1 MKHQSFLIAA
11 LLCSPFALHSCMDYD
26 DPGAELGVAQSI
38 GSSTHFVGDVDFLDY
53 EKEIP
58 LDTLK
63 AARKQLEEVDKVLG
77 ASKSAQY
84 MLRGGKNNE
93 APAAHAYQYQYN
105 LGPDAY
111 AQYLVVPHS
120 YFPYANNANHATSY
134 SLTEQFNGGP
144 RGSYSMVKN
153 ALMPLL
159 NHPAVDKMPEI
170 KAINLL
176 YYCLSAQ
183 EMADLSGPFSYLEDK
198 KNSLTPRVYN
208 DVRTIYYGIVANLD
222 NIVKCLKHFD
232 QRPKEYQD
240 EIKDILALYNETS
253 RAQAEG
259 EAGIKSYIAL
269 ANSLK
274 LRMAMHIVKVEPET
288 AQKWAEEAVKEGVI
302 ENVEDQ
308 QGIFN
313 HITGSTHPLVQIMA
327 WNDTRLCAS
336 LESILMSLEHPTTKY
351 LWKNNQVEI
360 GELPANSRIV
370 GIRAGEYVEKDQ
382 TNSSGYG
389 RYSTFDAGVM
399 GTAPLYYVKYAEVCF
414 LRAEGALRGWNMG
427 GTAEHFYNEGI
438 RHAYYEDPL
447 YIGESPYKELVE
459 TYLQKAEA
467 TPYVQVDPM
476 NKTKWNSVT
485 HIGVKWN
492 EADDREKKLEK
503 IITQK
508 YIAIFPLSTEAWTE
522 MRRTGYP
529 KVFPVL
535 NTDEG
540 DGSIAQGDM
549 IRRIPW
555 NATTPEFQAIVNTS
569 GIPAL
574 GGDDFQATRLW
585 WDKEGANF

>member
-1 MKHQSFLIAA
+1 
-11 LLCSPFALHSCMDYD
+11 MDYD

-38 GSSTHFVGDVDFLDY
+38 GSSTHFVGDVDFIDY
-53 EKEIP
+53 DKEIP

-63 AARKQLEEVDKVLG
+63 AARKQLEEVDRVLG
-77 ASKSAQY
+77 ASLSAQY
-84 MLRGGKNNE
+84 MLRGGKENQ
-93 APAAHAYQYQYN
+93 APGAHAYQYQYS

-134 SLTEQFNGGP
+134 SITEQFNGGP

-159 NHPAVDKMPEI
+159 NHPLIDKMPEI

-198 KNSLTPRVYN
+198 KNALTPRVYN
-208 DVRTIYYGIVANLD
+208 DVRTIYYGIVKNLD
-222 NIVKCLKHFD
+222 TIVKCLKHFD
-232 QRPKEYQD
+232 QRPEAYRE
-240 EIKDILALYNETS
+240 EIQSILMRYSQTS
-253 RAQAEG
+253 RSLSEG
-259 EAGIKSYIAL
+259 KVDMKSYIAL

-288 AQKWAEEAVKEGVI
+288 AKKWAEEAVKEGVV
-302 ENVEDQ
+302 ENVEAQ

-313 HITGSTHPLVQIMA
+313 HITGSAHPLVLIMA

-336 LESILMSLEHPTTKY
+336 LESILMSLDHPTTKY
-351 LWKNNQVEI
+351 LWKNNQVPI
-360 GELPANSRIV
+360 GDLPANSRIV

-389 RYSTFDAGVM
+389 RYSALDDAVM

-427 GTAEHFYNEGI
+427 GTAEQFYNEGI

-447 YIGESPYKELVE
+447 YIGKSPYPQLVE

-467 TPYVQVDPM
+467 TPYVQIDPT
-476 NKTKWNSVT
+476 NKSQWPSVT
-485 HIGVKWN
+485 KIGVKWN
-492 EADDREKKLEK
+492 EADSREVKLEK

-508 YIAIFPLSTEAWTE
+508 YIALFPLSTEAWTE
-522 MRRTGYP
+522 LRRTGYP

-540 DGSIAQGDM
+540 DGSIAQGEM

-555 NATTPEFQAIVNTS
+555 NATTPEFEAIVSQS
-569 GIPAL
+569 GILAL
-574 GGDDFQATRLW
+574 DGDDFQSTRLW
-585 WDKEGANF
+585 WDKEGGNF